1 MMRQSKPMLMT
12 RILILSFFLSGCAAE
27 FAAVSGGLN
36 TAYSAYR
43 EYLENTEPDPKE
55 HQEEKIEKEGQRRL
69 DEKLS
74 EGKRQEGVL
83 LEGSEVPR

>member
-1 MMRQSKPMLMT
+1 MLMT
-12 RILILSFFLSGCAAE
+12 RILILSFFLSGCAVE

-36 TAYSAYR
+36 TAYNAYR
-43 EYLENTEPDPKE
+43 EY
-55 HQEEKIEKEGQRRL
+55 IEKEEPLEEKEEVQRRL
-69 DEKLS
+69 EKKLS

>member
-43 EYLENTEPDPKE
+43 EYWENIEPDP
-55 HQEEKIEKEGQRRL
+55 EEKIEQEVQRRL
-69 DEKLS
+69 DERLS

>member
-1 MMRQSKPMLMT
+1 MLMT

-43 EYLENTEPDPKE
+43 EY
-55 HQEEKIEKEGQRRL
+55 IEKEEPLEEKEEVQRRL
-69 DEKLS
+69 EKKLS

>member
-36 TAYSAYR
+36 TVYNAYR
-43 EYLENTEPDPKE
+43 EYKE
-55 HQEEKIEKEGQRRL
+55 HQEEKIEQEVQKRL
-69 DEKLS
+69 DKILS

>member
-1 MMRQSKPMLMT
+1 MLMT
-12 RILILSFFLSGCAAE
+12 RILILSFFLSGCAVE

-36 TAYSAYR
+36 TAYNAYR
-43 EYLENTEPDPKE
+43 EY
-55 HQEEKIEKEGQRRL
+55 IEKEEPLEEKEEVQRRL
-69 DEKLS
+69 DKKLS

>member
-36 TAYSAYR
+36 TAYNAYN
-43 EYLENTEPDPKE
+43 ELKE
-55 HQEEKIEKEGQRRL
+55 LQEEKIEEEVQRRL
-69 DEKLS
+69 ENKLS

>member
-1 MMRQSKPMLMT
+1 MLMT

-36 TAYSAYR
+36 TAYNAYR
-43 EYLENTEPDPKE
+43 EY
-55 HQEEKIEKEGQRRL
+55 IEKEEPLEEKEEVQRRL
-69 DEKLS
+69 EKKLS
-74 EGKRQEGVL
+74 EGKRQAGVL

>member
-1 MMRQSKPMLMT
+1 MMRKQKLTLMT
-12 RILILSFFLSGCAAE
+12 RILILSFFLSGCAVE

-36 TAYSAYR
+36 TAYNAYR
-43 EYLENTEPDPKE
+43 EY
-55 HQEEKIEKEGQRRL
+55 IEKEEPLEEKEEVQRHL
-69 DEKLS
+69 EKKLS

>member
-12 RILILSFFLSGCAAE
+12 RILVLSFFLSGCAVE

-36 TAYSAYR
+36 TAYNAYR
-43 EYLENTEPDPKE
+43 EY
-55 HQEEKIEKEGQRRL
+55 IEKEEPLEEKEEVQRRL
-69 DEKLS
+69 EKKLS

>member
-43 EYLENTEPDPKE
+43 EY
-55 HQEEKIEKEGQRRL
+55 IEKEEPLEEKEEVQRRL
-69 DEKLS
+69 EKKLS

>member
-1 MMRQSKPMLMT
+1 MLMT
-12 RILILSFFLSGCAAE
+12 RILVLSFFLSGCAVE

-36 TAYSAYR
+36 TAYNAYR
-43 EYLENTEPDPKE
+43 EY
-55 HQEEKIEKEGQRRL
+55 IEKEEPLEEKEEVQRRL
-69 DEKLS
+69 EKKLS

>member
-12 RILILSFFLSGCAAE
+12 RILVLSFFLSGCAVE

-36 TAYSAYR
+36 TAYNAYR
-43 EYLENTEPDPKE
+43 EY
-55 HQEEKIEKEGQRRL
+55 IEKEEPLEEKEEVQRRL
-69 DEKLS
+69 DKKLS

>member
-12 RILILSFFLSGCAAE
+12 RILVLSFFLSGCAAE

-43 EYLENTEPDPKE
+43 EY
-55 HQEEKIEKEGQRRL
+55 IEKEEPLEEKEEVQRRL
-69 DEKLS
+69 EKKLS

>member
-1 MMRQSKPMLMT
+1 MLMT

-55 HQEEKIEKEGQRRL
+55 HQEEKIEEEVQRRL
-69 DEKLS
+69 ENKLS

-83 LEGSEVPR
+83 LKGYEVPR

>member
-1 MMRQSKPMLMT
+1 MLMT
-12 RILILSFFLSGCAAE
+12 RILVLSFFLSGCAAE

-43 EYLENTEPDPKE
+43 EY
-55 HQEEKIEKEGQRRL
+55 IEKEEPLEEKEEVQRRL
-69 DEKLS
+69 EKKLS

>member
-1 MMRQSKPMLMT
+1 MLMT

-43 EYLENTEPDPKE
+43 EY
-55 HQEEKIEKEGQRRL
+55 IEKEEPLEEKEEVQRRL
-69 DEKLS
+69 EKKLS

-83 LEGSEVPR
+83 LEGSELFIL

>member
-1 MMRQSKPMLMT
+1 MLMT

-36 TAYSAYR
+36 TAYNAYR
-43 EYLENTEPDPKE
+43 EY
-55 HQEEKIEKEGQRRL
+55 IEKEEPLEEKEEVQRRL
-69 DEKLS
+69 EKKLS

>member
-1 MMRQSKPMLMT
+1 MRKSRIVLMT
-12 RILILSFFLSGCAAE
+12 RILTLSFFLSGCAAE

-43 EYLENTEPDPKE
+43 EY
-55 HQEEKIEKEGQRRL
+55 IEKEEPLEEKEEVQRRL
-69 DEKLS
+69 EKKLS

>member
-12 RILILSFFLSGCAAE
+12 RILILSFFLSGCAVE

-43 EYLENTEPDPKE
+43 EY
-55 HQEEKIEKEGQRRL
+55 IEKEEPLEEKEEVQRRL
-69 DEKLS
+69 EKKLS

>member
-12 RILILSFFLSGCAAE
+12 RILILSFFLSGCAVE

-36 TAYSAYR
+36 TAYNAY
-43 EYLENTEPDPKE
+43 KE
-55 HQEEKIEKEGQRRL
+55 LKELQEEKIEEEVQRRL
-69 DEKLS
+69 ENKLS

-83 LEGSEVPR
+83 LKGYEVPR

>member
-1 MMRQSKPMLMT
+1 MRQSKPMLMT

-43 EYLENTEPDPKE
+43 EYWENTEPDPKE
-55 HQEEKIEKEGQRRL
+55 HQEEKNRERRAKTLGQEIKR
-69 DEKLS
+69 
-74 EGKRQEGVL
+74 GKKTGGCASGRF
-83 LEGSEVPR
+83 